1 MQISVSNVI
10 SSSYPRYNGA
20 DYIVNL
26 YVDRVTADGGYIE
39 GAGCVKN
46 KLSGYNL
53 SSQYTN
59 RIYLNEGYQEASAC
73 ATRGIQQLSL

>member
-20 DYIVNL
+20 DYIINI
-26 YVDRVTADGGYIE
+26 YIGRVVADGGYLE
-39 GAGCVKN
+39 ATGCAKN
-46 KLSGYNL
+46 KLGGYNL

-59 RIYLNEGYQEASAC
+59 RIYLNEGYQEAPAC
-73 ATRGIQQLSL
+73 STRAIQQLSL